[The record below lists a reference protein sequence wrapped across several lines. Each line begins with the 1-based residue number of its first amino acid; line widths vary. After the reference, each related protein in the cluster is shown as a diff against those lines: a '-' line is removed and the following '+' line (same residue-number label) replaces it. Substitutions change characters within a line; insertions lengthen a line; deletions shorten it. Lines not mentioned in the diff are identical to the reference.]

1 MALSLSGR
9 SMVRTAVPS
18 PRRSM
23 RRVSMGEAYLST
35 NRSDGTFAAM
45 SRDDVVLA
53 EDVMPLGHLLL
64 RSERRDPDRE
74 ALIFPDLRLTYR
86 ELTDRAWAVARSLVA
101 LGVQPG
107 EHVGYLM
114 TNHPDIVATFF
125 GISLAGAVVVPV
137 NARYRTAE
145 LDTIVEDADLVA
157 LLTHDSADEHV
168 DFAALL
174 HEALT
179 GLAEGARE
187 RHPKLRN
194 VVMMGSKQPPGLLT
208 RERFDALGDE
218 QAEEQLR
225 ARVEGL
231 RVRDVAIILY
241 TSGTTSAPRGALLT
255 HEAFVRCWMGV
266 GRTFQTTAE
275 DRHWNGLPLFHV
287 AALGCLVWIV
297 GHGATFISDY
307 TWDAG
312 RCLETIERERATHFY
327 PAYQPIMEAFL
338 AHPRFAETDV
348 SSIKV
353 FNNTAPPEMLAA
365 FQERLPHAV
374 GMTMYG
380 GTEGGVVTCTRMDDP
395 PEDRINTSGRV
406 QPGSEIRIVGED
418 GRVLG
423 PGEPGII
430 QFRGFNTL
438 EAYYKSPEKTAES
451 VLPGGWV
458 TMSDLGRLDEKGQ
471 VLFLGRAKE
480 TLKVGGENVAPQE
493 VEAFLC
499 THPAV
504 KLAQVVGIPD
514 ERLVEVPAAYV
525 ELHDGAAASE
535 EELISHCRG
544 AIASF
549 KVPRLIR
556 FIDGDEWPMSLTK
569 IQRSAV
575 RDRLLAEIAAET

>member
-1 MALSLSGR
+1 M
-9 SMVRTAVPS
+9 
-18 PRRSM
+18 
-23 RRVSMGEAYLST
+23 
-35 NRSDGTFAAM
+35 
-45 SRDDVVLA
+45 LA

-64 RSERRDPDRE
+64 RSERRDPERE
-74 ALIFPDLRLTYR
+74 ALVFPDTRLTYR
-86 ELTDRAWAVARSLVA
+86 ELADRAWAVARSLVA
-101 LGVQPG
+101 LGIQPG
-107 EHVGYLM
+107 DHVGYLM
-114 TNHPDIVATFF
+114 TNHPDIVSTFF
-125 GISLAGAVVVPV
+125 GISLAGAVVVPI
-137 NARYRTAE
+137 NARYRTAK
-145 LDTIVEDADLVA
+145 LDTIVADADLVA

-168 DFAALL
+168 DFTELL
-174 HEALT
+174 YEALP
-179 GLAEGARE
+179 GLEQNALE
-187 RHPKLRN
+187 RHPKLQN
-194 VVMMGSKQPPGLLT
+194 VVMMGAKQPQGLLS
-208 RERFDALGDE
+208 REAFDALGNE
-218 QAEEQLR
+218 QAEQELR
-225 ARVEGL
+225 TRVEGQK
-231 RVRDVAIILY
+231 VRAVGIILY
-241 TSGTTSAPRGALLT
+241 TSGTTSAPRGALIT
-255 HEAFVRCWMGV
+255 HEAFVRCWLGV

-275 DRHWNGLPLFHV
+275 DRQWNGLPLFHV
-287 AALGCLVWIV
+287 AALGSLVWII

-338 AHPRFAETDV
+338 AHPRFAVTDL
-348 SSIKV
+348 SSIKL

-365 FQERLPHAV
+365 FQARLPHAI

-380 GTEGGVVTCTRMDDP
+380 GTEGGVVTCVRPDDP
-395 PEDRINTSGRV
+395 LEDRINTSGRP
-406 QPGSEIRIVGED
+406 QPGAEIRVVGED
-418 GRVLG
+418 GRTLG

-451 VLPGGWV
+451 VLAGGWV
-458 TMSDLGRLDEKGQ
+458 TMSDLGRLDEQGQ

-514 ERLVEVPAAYV
+514 ERLLEVPAAYV
-525 ELHDGAAASE
+525 ELHDGVSASE
-535 EELISHCRG
+535 GELIEHCRG

-556 FIDGDEWPMSLTK
+556 FIDGDDWPMSLTK

-575 RDRLLAEIAAET
+575 RERLLAELAE